1 MNAPLLLSIVAG
13 GFAVAFFHAAIPT
26 HWLPFVL
33 TARVQGWS
41 RMRTLGVTAIAG
53 GGHVAFTTL
62 LGVLIVGFG
71 MEVSRW
77 TGGVFPWIAGGVL
90 FAFGL
95 FFLIRQAMGG
105 GGGHVHL
112 FGGHHHGD
120 DGHGHAHGDHDRSH
134 AHGSHD
140 HDHGAHDDHE
150 HTHDHGDHH
159 HHDHVHSHDGQ
170 EHRHVHAHGV
180 PGLTEARSFDPPRAK
195 VSDRTA
201 ILSLLALLTFSPCEG
216 FLPVYVSAIQYGWG
230 GFLLSSL
237 VLAVATLAGM
247 MLFTSLTLAGLDRM
261 NLKLLE
267 RYESAILGTV
277 LCLLGVIIVLVET

>member
-1 MNAPLLLSIVAG
+1 MNSTLLLSIVAG

-33 TARVQGWS
+33 TSRVQGWS
-41 RMRTLGVTAIAG
+41 RARTLGITAIAG
-53 GGHVAFTTL
+53 GGHVLFTTL

-77 TGGVFPWIAGGVL
+77 TGQVFPWIAGGVL

-95 FFLIRQAMGG
+95 FFLIRQAMGA
-105 GGGHVHL
+105 GHAHL
-112 FGGHHHGD
+112 FGHL
-120 DGHGHAHGDHDRSH
+120 GHAHEHGHDHEH
-134 AHGSHD
+134 HHD
-140 HDHGAHDDHE
+140 HDHPG
-150 HTHDHGDHH
+150 HDHAHH
-159 HHDHVHSHDGQ
+159 GHSHP
-170 EHRHVHAHGV
+170 HAIPGV
-180 PGLTEARSFDPPRAK
+180 TEARTFPVPRAK

-230 GFLLSSL
+230 GFLLSSV

-247 MLFTSLTLAGLDRM
+247 MLFTSLSLASLDRI
-261 NLKLLE
+261 NLKFLE
-267 RYESAILGTV
+267 RYESAILGTI
-277 LCLLGVIIVLVET
+277 LCLLGILIVLVET

>member
-13 GFAVAFFHAAIPT
+13 GFVVAFFHAAIPT

-41 RMRTLGVTAIAG
+41 RSRTLGVTAIAG
-53 GGHVAFTTL
+53 SGHVAFTTL
-62 LGVLIVGFG
+62 LGVLIVGLG

-77 TGGVFPWIAGGVL
+77 TGQVFPWIAGGVL

-95 FFLIRQAMGG
+95 YFLIRQAT
-105 GGGHVHL
+105 GGGHSHFL
-112 FGGHHHGD
+112 GGHAHHDGHDHHHDGHAHDDHDHQHAHHDHDHEHEHADGD
-120 DGHGHAHGDHDRSH
+120 DGHGHDHEHPHAHGDSVHAHAH
-134 AHGSHD
+134 AHGIP
-140 HDHGAHDDHE
+140 
-150 HTHDHGDHH
+150 
-159 HHDHVHSHDGQ
+159 
-170 EHRHVHAHGV
+170 GV
-180 PGLTEARSFDPPRAK
+180 TETRTFAVPRAK
-195 VSDRTA
+195 VSDRAA

-237 VLAVATLAGM
+237 TLAVATLAGM
-247 MLFTSLTLAGLDRM
+247 MLFTSLTMAGLARID
-261 NLKLLE
+261 LKFLE
-267 RYESAILGTV
+267 RYENAILGSV